1 MPGLYGYRFTASG
14 TVTDVEDG
22 LVQVEPPITASVYVT
37 VPELRMALG
46 DPPTRPAAD
55 QGLLEQA
62 CRAASAAVDR
72 YCNRRFWRD
81 PVATV
86 RRFRPTDPTVA
97 WLRADISGAAGLIVE
112 TSDGLTWTPWAA
124 GTDYELG
131 PAGVDVT
138 GQPYAF
144 THLQAV
150 GGLRFPIPTATAVTP
165 APLRVTARWGWSEVP
180 PDVRMAAQIIAQ
192 RLYRRKDTPFGS
204 EGFADFGAMRIV
216 RSDPDIVALLNPLQ
230 RLAMA

>member
-1 MPGLYGYRFTASG
+1 
-14 TVTDVEDG
+14 
-22 LVQVEPPITASVYVT
+22 
-37 VPELRMALG
+37 MALG
-46 DPPTRPAAD
+46 DPVLRPAAD

-62 CRAASAAVDR
+62 CRAASQAVDR
-72 YCNRRFWRD
+72 YTNRRFWRD
-81 PVATV
+81 PTTRI
-86 RRFRPTDPTVA
+86 RRFRPTDPCAA
-97 WLRADISGAAGLIVE
+97 WLRADISGTTGLLIE
-112 TSDGLTWTPWAA
+112 TSDGTTWTPWAA

-131 PAGVDVT
+131 PADADQT
-138 GQPYAF
+138 GQPHAF
-144 THLQAV
+144 WVIHAV
-150 GGLRFPIPTATAVTP
+150 GGKRFPIPTATAVHP